1 MPVGNDP
8 ATTAKAA
15 ALGGVSGH
23 TDTIEMHNLKCKNL
37 HAKQDQINAMSE
49 FVLNIL

>member
-23 TDTIEMHNLKCKNL
+23 TDTIEMHNLKCKKSSCQTRSN
-37 HAKQDQINAMSE
+37 
-49 FVLNIL
+49 